1 MNGREAEAPAPRGD
15 LRDRARALLATGLR
29 TDGCDDDGSPRLAV
43 HGAGAL
49 VEDDRGRRRIDLS
62 MGYGALPL
70 GHGAPEIV
78 AALQA
83 WCGNGTLLSRPHVL
97 EVEVAERLVDAIPCA
112 ERVLFGKN
120 GSDACSAA
128 VRIARAATGRHGVLH
143 WGYHG
148 FHDWCA
154 VTNPSIEGLPTGLGE
169 QIHTLPHGDL
179 DQARA
184 IFAEHAARIAAVIV
198 EPFRAEPLDL
208 EWLRGLRALTE
219 EHGALLVFD
228 ELVTGFRVHRGGA
241 QSLLGV
247 TPDLACFGKAL
258 AHGMPLS
265 ALCGRAELMDRAPRV
280 GVGMTMRGEALSLA
294 AARAAL
300 DVYAQRDVA
309 AELASTGEALRH
321 GFDELASAHGV
332 AARLAG
338 HPAMMAFVLPDQL
351 RAAFLRALARH
362 GVDCLGN
369 LLTATVHAP
378 LIRPILDACDAAL
391 ADTARDRASHGM

>member
-1 MNGREAEAPAPRGD
+1 MSAAEEPVPRGD
-15 LRDRARALLATGLR
+15 LRTRARALLATGLR
-29 TDGCDDDGSPRLAV
+29 ADGCDEDGSPRLAV
-43 HGAGAL
+43 RGDGAFVA
-49 VEDDRGRRRIDLS
+49 DDRGRRRIDLS

-78 AALQA
+78 AALRDQ
-83 WCGNGTLLSRPHVL
+83 CGAGTILSRPHVL

-112 ERVLFGKN
+112 ERVAFGKN
-120 GSDACSAA
+120 GSDVCTAA
-128 VRIARAATGRHGVLH
+128 VRIARVATGRPGVLH

-154 VTNPSIEGLPTGLGE
+154 VTNPSVEGLPAGLGE

-184 IFAEHAARIAAVIV
+184 IFAEHAARIAAVVV
-198 EPFRAEPLDL
+198 EPFRAEPVDV

-219 EHGALLVFD
+219 RHGAVLVFD

-241 QSLLGV
+241 QTLLGV

-265 ALCGRAELMDRAPRV
+265 ALCGRADLMELAPRV
-280 GVGMTMRGEALSLA
+280 GVGMTMRGESLSLA

-300 DVYAQRDVA
+300 DLYARRDVP
-309 AELASTGEALRH
+309 AELAATGAALRH
-321 GFDELASAHGV
+321 GFDALARTHGLAAH
-332 AARLAG
+332 LAG
-338 HPAMMAFVLPDQL
+338 HPAMMAFVLPDDL
-351 RAAFLRALARH
+351 RAAFLSALARH

-378 LIRPILDACDAAL
+378 LIQPILDACDAAL
-391 ADTARDRASHGM
+391 ADTARERASHGM